1 MHAVPKT
8 VNAKSSLCGNR
19 RVGGGGG
26 GGRRRG
32 CVLKMKIQTCR
43 GGGGGGMLP
52 RENFRNFEMPWTTF
66 HAFSWW
72 RKRER
77 QCRVATRFFL

>member
-26 GGRRRG
+26 GGG
-32 CVLKMKIQTCR
+32 A
-43 GGGGGGMLP
+43 
-52 RENFRNFEMPWTTF
+52 
-66 HAFSWW
+66 AF
-72 RKRER
+72 
-77 QCRVATRFFL
+77 